1 MVHQCSKCGKEFTR
15 KYTRDLHFKRRH
27 LQQTF
32 LPLKKDYS
40 CPLCQL
46 SNVSTYFDNKKDLV
60 EHVDNLHKD
69 GLVYKEVKSALNRAI
84 TIFTKQIVSLQPLEQ
99 FVSDK
104 KNVYDIVEVI
114 KLELAKTESIK
125 VSLIVK
131 ADYRIPSMV
140 QTDDKQADV
149 ANEEQSV
156 EKQTPLAEERDSFT
170 LRTSAEHFHVNQT
183 LNQVRSQV
191 KTLLRSLYKREEDL
205 LTRGSGWQFELLHSC
220 SIEIVSLGNF

>member
-1 MVHQCSKCGKEFTR
+1 MVHQCPKCGKEFTR
-15 KYTRDLHFKRRH
+15 KYTRDLHYKRRH
-27 LQQTF
+27 DTQF

-46 SNVSTYFDNKKDLV
+46 NDVSTYFDNKEDFV
-60 EHVDNLHKD
+60 AHVDGQHKNNL
-69 GLVYKEVKSALNRAI
+69 VFKEVKSALNRTI
-84 TIFTKQIVSLQPLEQ
+84 TIFTKEIVSLQPLEV
-99 FVSDK
+99 FVTEK
-104 KNVYDIVEVI
+104 KNVYDIIEVI

-131 ADYRIPSMV
+131 ADYRIPSM
-140 QTDDKQADV
+140 TQAEEKEVNV
-149 ANEEQSV
+149 ANEEQSS
-156 EKQTPLAEERDSFT
+156 EKQNLLAEERDSFT
-170 LRTSAEHFHVNQT
+170 LRTSAEHFHANQT

-220 SIEIVSLGNF
+220 SIEIVNLGTF

>member
-1 MVHQCSKCGKEFTR
+1 MVHQCSKCGKQFSR
-15 KYTRDLHFKRRH
+15 KYTRDLHYKRQH
-27 LQQTF
+27 TSQNF
-32 LPLKKDYS
+32 LPLKKDYI

-46 SNVSTYFDNKKDLV
+46 SDVSTYFDNKKDLV
-60 EHVDNLHKD
+60 EHVDDTHKNS
-69 GLVYKEVKSALNRAI
+69 LVFKEVKSALNGML
-84 TIFTKQIVSLQPLEQ
+84 TIFTKQIVSLQPLEV
-99 FVSDK
+99 FLSDK
-104 KNVYDIVEVI
+104 KTVHDIVEVI

-131 ADYRIPSMV
+131 ADYRISSMV
-140 QTDDKQADV
+140 QAKEKEANV
-149 ANEEQSV
+149 ANEEQFT
-156 EKQTPLAEERDSFT
+156 EEQTPLAEERDSFT

-220 SIEIVSLGNF
+220 SIEIVNLGTF

>member
-1 MVHQCSKCGKEFTR
+1 MVYECSKCNKQFSR

-27 LQQTF
+27 TQNF
-32 LPLKKDYS
+32 LPSKKDYT
-40 CPLCQL
+40 CPFCQL
-46 SNVSTYFDNKKDLV
+46 SNKATYFANKKDLV
-60 EHVDNLHKD
+60 EHVDEQHKNNL
-69 GLVYKEVKSALNRAI
+69 VFKETKSALNRAI

-131 ADYRIPSMV
+131 ADYRIPS
-140 QTDDKQADV
+140 TTQAENKESDV
-149 ANEEQSV
+149 ANEE
-156 EKQTPLAEERDSFT
+156 QTPLAEERDSFT

-220 SIEIVSLGNF
+220 SIEIVNLSTF

>member
-15 KYTRDLHFKRRH
+15 KYTRDLHFKRQH
-27 LQQTF
+27 GQTF
-32 LPLKKDYS
+32 LPLKKDYT
-40 CPLCQL
+40 CPFCQL
-46 SNVSTYFDNKKDLV
+46 NGVSTYFGNKKDFV
-60 EHVDNLHKD
+60 EHVDEQHKNNL
-69 GLVYKEVKSALNRAI
+69 VFKEVKSALNRVI

-140 QTDDKQADV
+140 QADDKEADV
-149 ANEEQSV
+149 GNKDQSA
-156 EKQTPLAEERDSFT
+156 EAQTPLAEERDSFT

-220 SIEIVSLGNF
+220 SIEIVNLGTF

>member
-1 MVHQCSKCGKEFTR
+1 MVHQCQRCGKEFTR

-27 LQQTF
+27 TQSF
-32 LPLKKDYS
+32 LPVKREYTCSFCKLNNI
-40 CPLCQL
+40 P
-46 SNVSTYFDNKKDLV
+46 TYFDNKKNLV
-60 EHVDNLHKD
+60 EHVDEQHKNNL
-69 GLVYKEVKSALNRAI
+69 VFKEVKTSLNRAI

-131 ADYRIPSMV
+131 ADYRIPSMT
-140 QTDDKQADV
+140 QADDKEADV
-149 ANEEQSV
+149 ANEEQSA
-156 EKQTPLAEERDSFT
+156 EEQIPLAEERDSFT

-220 SIEIVSLGNF
+220 SIEIVNLGTF

>member
-1 MVHQCSKCGKEFTR
+1 MVYQCLKCKKDFSR

-27 LQQTF
+27 VQTF
-32 LPLKKDYS
+32 LPSKKDYT
-40 CPLCQL
+40 CPFCQL
-46 SNVSTYFDNKKDLV
+46 NNVATYFDNKKDFV
-60 EHVDNLHKD
+60 EHVDEQHKSNL
-69 GLVYKEVKSALNRAI
+69 VFQEIKSALKRAI

-131 ADYRIPSMV
+131 ADYRIPSMT
-140 QTDDKQADV
+140 QTDDKKVDIAI
-149 ANEEQSV
+149 EQSA
-156 EKQTPLAEERDSFT
+156 EDQSSLAEERDSFT

-220 SIEIVSLGNF
+220 SIEIVNLGTI

>member
-1 MVHQCSKCGKEFTR
+1 MVHKCSKCGKEFTR
-15 KYTRDLHFKRRH
+15 KYTRDLHYKRRH
-27 LQQTF
+27 TQTF
-32 LPLKKDYS
+32 LPLKKDYA
-40 CPLCQL
+40 CPFCQL
-46 SNVSTYFDNKKDLV
+46 NEVSTYFDNKKDLV
-60 EHVDNLHKD
+60 EHVDGQHKNNL
-69 GLVYKEVKSALNRAI
+69 VFKEVKSAINRAI

-140 QTDDKQADV
+140 QADENARDADDV
-149 ANEEQSV
+149 ANKEQV
-156 EKQTPLAEERDSFT
+156 PLAEERDSFT

-220 SIEIVSLGNF
+220 SIEIVNLGTF